1 MTSTA
6 GRCCGMLEA
15 RGLSLALPD
24 RGAKPLFG
32 APPLRTILDDI
43 DLSVGPGESLGIVGE
58 SGSGKTTLG
67 RCLLRLYE
75 PMSGRLLFDGR
86 DITHL
91 KESALR
97 PLRARMQMIFQ
108 DPQSSLNPRRRV
120 INIVAQPLL
129 SFGLAADRRAAV
141 VAAERMLERV
151 GLGGAFG
158 RRYAHELS
166 GGQRQRVGIARAIV
180 GKPAL
185 VVADEIVSGLD
196 VSTQAQIL
204 DLLAELKRD
213 MGISLVFISHDL
225 SVVRVVCDRVM
236 VMHEGVVVESGSCAR
251 LFAAPSHPYTRNLL
265 AAIPLPE
272 IEPGWID
279 GELGGE
285 NGAAEAK
292 GQAMDIQGSVAFV
305 TGCNRGIGRELV
317 TALVAAGAAKVY
329 ASARNVEALTDLAA
343 AHGGRV
349 EVLALDIND
358 HDAVADVAKKCGDVT
373 LLINNAGVNANRP
386 LLGGDM
392 AEQRQ
397 EMETNYF
404 GTLAMCSAFAPVL
417 GRNGGGAIANL
428 LTILSRVNLPALGSY
443 SASKAATFSLTQGVR
458 AQLAGQGTL
467 VVGVM
472 PGAVDTEM
480 SAHQPDPKLPPKE
493 VAEAALAA
501 IQAGSE
507 TVYVGEMAQGVAA
520 GLAADASE
528 VEKQFA
534 EYLPQ

>member
-1 MTSTA
+1 MTSTGA
-6 GRCCGMLEA
+6 PWRVMLDV

-24 RGAKPLFG
+24 RGAKRLFRST
-32 APPLRTILDDI
+32 PMRPILRGI
-43 DLSVGPGESLGIVGE
+43 DLTLAAGESLGIVGE
-58 SGSGKTTLG
+58 SGSGKTSLG

-75 PMSGRLLFDGR
+75 PSGGQLLFEGT

-91 KESALR
+91 GEPALR

-120 INIVAQPLL
+120 ADIVARPLL
-129 SFGLAADRRAAV
+129 SFGLAVDRRAALV
-141 VAAERMLERV
+141 VTDGLLERV
-151 GLGGAFG
+151 GLSSAHG
-158 RRYAHELS
+158 RRYPHELS
-166 GGQRQRVGIARAIV
+166 GGQRQRVGIARAI
-180 GKPAL
+180 GIKPAL

-213 MGISLVFISHDL
+213 LGIALIFISHDL

-236 VMHEGVVVESGSCAR
+236 VMNNGAVVESGPCGA
-251 LFAAPSHPYTRNLL
+251 LFAAPSHPYTRTLL
-265 AAIPLPE
+265 DSIPLPE
-272 IEPGWID
+272 IDPDWID
-279 GELGGE
+279 GPQDGDAGS
-285 NGAAEAK
+285 AEGRAET
-292 GQAMDIQGSVAFV
+292 MDIKGAVAFV
-305 TGCNRGIGRELV
+305 TGCNRGIGRAFV
-317 TALVAAGAAKVY
+317 HALLDGGAAKVY
-329 ASARNVEALTDLAA
+329 ASARDRDGLADLAA
-343 AHGGRV
+343 GDGERV
-349 EVLALDIND
+349 EILALDITD
-358 HDAVADVAKKCGDVT
+358 HGAVAAAAQACGDVT

-386 LLGGDM
+386 LIGGDM

-397 EMETNYF
+397 EIEVNYF
-404 GTLAMCSAFAPVL
+404 GTLAMCREFAPVL
-417 GRNGGGAIANL
+417 ARNGGGALVNM

-443 SASKAATFSLTQGVR
+443 SASKAATLSLTQGVR

-480 SAHQPDPKLPPKE
+480 SAQQPQPKLAPKE
-493 VAEAALAA
+493 VAVAALAA
-501 IQAGSE
+501 VQAGSE
-507 TVYVGEMAQGVAA
+507 VVYVGDMAQGVAA